1 MTAENSF
8 DIIFFDIQIEG
19 MGDIE
24 AEGLWHSVIY

>member
-8 DIIFFDIQIEG
+8 DIIFFDIQKGG